1 MSSTREKQR
10 FPTTQ
15 RPHWRGC
22 VGTPPRT
29 DEGTMSEIRIPIDV
43 PGHATS
49 LVVRRGGVQV
59 VGSILARESIA
70 IDARRVL
77 VVVDASIAATHA
89 PRVVTAL
96 ERAGARVAVHEMRA
110 REETKSMREVE
121 AIWSAAL
128 EARLDR
134 GGLLVALGGGLVGD
148 VAGFAAA
155 TYLRGIDLVQIPTTL
170 LAMVDASIGG
180 KTGVNLALP
189 GGGLGKNLAGA
200 FWQPKVTIA
209 DADLLTTLSVRELR
223 AGLAECAKH
232 AVIAGGALL
241 AALEADARALAA
253 GDVSALDRLIP
264 ASASVK
270 AAIVARDP
278 HELGERALL
287 NLGHT
292 FGHAIETVPA
302 LQLLHG
308 EAVAIGMV
316 AAAHCAHAYFA
327 PPVGSPSVGSPNEPL
342 AVRVERLLSQL
353 GLPIRMPLPIPQ
365 SEIRHRMGFD
375 KKNQGGV
382 LRLVLARKMGD
393 VTVVTD
399 PPEET
404 VLAGLAAIGA
414 AGESAM

>member
-1 MSSTREKQR
+1 
-10 FPTTQ
+10 
-15 RPHWRGC
+15 
-22 VGTPPRT
+22 
-29 DEGTMSEIRIPIDV
+29 
-43 PGHATS
+43 
-49 LVVRRGGVQV
+49 
-59 VGSILARESIA
+59 
-70 IDARRVL
+70 
-77 VVVDASIAATHA
+77 
-89 PRVVTAL
+89 
-96 ERAGARVAVHEMRA
+96 
-110 REETKSMREVE
+110 
-121 AIWSAAL
+121 
-128 EARLDR
+128 
-134 GGLLVALGGGLVGD
+134 
-148 VAGFAAA
+148 
-155 TYLRGIDLVQIPTTL
+155 
-170 LAMVDASIGG
+170 
-180 KTGVNLALP
+180 
-189 GGGLGKNLAGA
+189 
-200 FWQPKVTIA
+200 
-209 DADLLTTLSVRELR
+209 
-223 AGLAECAKH
+223 
-232 AVIAGGALL
+232 
-241 AALEADARALAA
+241 
-253 GDVSALDRLIP
+253 LIP